1 MKILDRYIL
10 TTFVKNFLSTFIIL
24 MFIFVLQ
31 TVWLYIKELAG
42 KDLDFVII
50 IKFLMYFSP
59 RLVTLVLPLTVLL
72 TSIMTFGNFAEN
84 YEFAAMKSTG
94 ISLQRAMR
102 SLTVFIIGLAITS
115 FMFANYVI
123 PAAEFQ
129 SLNLRRNIA
138 QVKPAMAIT
147 KGQYTDIADG
157 YVIKVADKQGE
168 NGQFLKD
175 VIIYEKDPTRIGNY
189 TVIKAREGELI
200 SAEGDNILSLK
211 LIDGNYYDE
220 VEQKDYNKQKREP
233 FVKSYFETYT
243 INIDLSELDN
253 VDMDEKSIDNA
264 YTMLTVLQLRDT
276 LVDISKSYSNHL
288 KTLGKGQ
295 LREMYLQNL
304 DSSYLANIPID
315 TSKVLNTVLLENFK
329 DTEKMQLLDRTLA
342 KIKNEINDVK
352 NDKTTNGQKVKVL
365 SKYEIALHEKF
376 VLAFG
381 CIILFFVGAPL
392 GAIIRKGGL
401 GLPIVIGVVLFLTYH
416 FIGIFAKNS
425 AEDGSISA
433 WLASWLSTLILFPLG
448 VYLTYRAT
456 TDQGLFDLDGFLDP
470 VKKLFRKK
478 DKTAVGKTQPLKDS
492 ELSNAEKA
500 LLKVKTKQ
508 ELEDIVANYE
518 QYGYSIKFKEAAEV
532 LLKSYT

>member
-1 MKILDRYIL
+1 
-10 TTFVKNFLSTFIIL
+10 

-42 KDLDFVII
+42 KDLDLVII
-50 IKFLMYFSP
+50 VKFLLYFSP

-102 SLTVFIIGLAITS
+102 SLTVFILGLAVTS
-115 FMFANYVI
+115 FLFANYVI
-123 PAAEFQ
+123 PAAEFE

-147 KGQYTDIADG
+147 KGQYNTIGED
-157 YVIKVADKQGE
+157 YVMKVADKQGE
-168 NGQFLKD
+168 KGQFLKD
-175 VIIYEKDPTRIGNY
+175 VIIYQKDPSRVGNY

-200 SAEGDNILSLK
+200 SAEGDNVLSLK

-220 VEQKDYNKQKREP
+220 VEQKDFRKQKREP

-253 VDMDEKSIDNA
+253 VDMEEKSIDNA
-264 YTMLTVLQLRDT
+264 YTMLTVKQLNDT
-276 LVDISKSYSNHL
+276 LVDISKNYNTYLAS
-288 KTLGKGQ
+288 LGKGQ
-295 LREMYLQNL
+295 MREMQLRKL
-304 DSSYLANIPID
+304 DSSYLKNIPID
-315 TSKVLNTVLLENFK
+315 TTRVLKEDLIENFEFSEQIQILDFAKNTV
-329 DTEKMQLLDRTLA
+329 
-342 KIKNEINDVK
+342 KNNITSISSRKSN
-352 NDKTTNGQKVKVL
+352 NGIKVKTL

-425 AEDGSISA
+425 AEDGSVAA

-470 VKKLFRKK
+470 VKKLFQKKK
-478 DKTAVGKTQPLKDS
+478 DQEVHPEQPLIDFDLTNS
-492 ELSNAEKA
+492 EKA
-500 LLKVKTKQ
+500 ILKTKTKR

-518 QYGYSIKFKEAAEV
+518 QYGYSEKFKDAAET
-532 LLKSYT
+532 LLKTFT

>member
-1 MKILDRYIL
+1 
-10 TTFVKNFLSTFIIL
+10 

-42 KDLDFVII
+42 KDLDFMII
-50 IKFLMYFSP
+50 VKFLMYFSP

-102 SLTVFIIGLAITS
+102 SLTIFILALAATS
-115 FMFANYVI
+115 FLFANYVI
-123 PAAEFQ
+123 PAAEFE

-147 KGQYTDIADG
+147 KGQYTAIGED
-157 YVIKVADKQGE
+157 YVMKVADKQGE
-168 NGQFLKD
+168 KGQFLKD
-175 VIIYEKDPTRIGNY
+175 VIIYQKDPSRVGNY

-200 SAEGDNILSLK
+200 SAEGDNVLSLK

-220 VEQKDYNKQKREP
+220 VEQKDFRKQKREP
-233 FVKSYFETYT
+233 YVKSYFETYT
-243 INIDLSELDN
+243 INIDLSELSN

-264 YTMLTVLQLRDT
+264 YTMLTVTQLNDTLADMQLRP
-276 LVDISKSYSNHL
+276 
-288 KTLGKGQ
+288 
-295 LREMYLQNL
+295 L
-304 DSSYLANIPID
+304 DSSYLKNI
-315 TSKVLNTVLLENFK
+315 KK
-329 DTEKMQLLDRTLA
+329 DTTRVLKENLIDNFEFSEQIQVLDYAKTTVKNNITSIKQRKTDNGI
-342 KIKNEINDVK
+342 KIK
-352 NDKTTNGQKVKVL
+352 TL

-425 AEDGSISA
+425 AEDGTVAA

-470 VKKLFRKK
+470 IKKWFKKKK
-478 DKTAVGKTQPLKDS
+478 DIEVDPEQPLMDFD
-492 ELSNAEKA
+492 LSNSEKA
-500 LLKVKTKQ
+500 ILKTKTKR
-508 ELEDIVANYE
+508 ELQDIVKNYKA
-518 QYGYSIKFKEAAEV
+518 YGYSEKFKDAAET
-532 LLKSYT
+532 LLETL

>member
-1 MKILDRYIL
+1 
-10 TTFVKNFLSTFIIL
+10 

-220 VEQKDYNKQKREP
+220 VEQRDYNKQKREP

-264 YTMLTVLQLRDT
+264 YTMLTVMQLRDT
-276 LVDISKSYSNHL
+276 LVDISKSYNNHL
-288 KTLGKGQ
+288 KTLGTGQ
-295 LREMYLQNL
+295 IREMYLQNL

-315 TSKVLNTVLLENFK
+315 TSRVLNTELLENFK

-352 NDKTTNGQKVKVL
+352 NDKITNGQKVKVL

-401 GLPIVIGVVLFLTYH
+401 GLPIVVGVVLFLTYH

-478 DKTAVGKTQPLKDS
+478 DKIATDQTQPLKDS

-500 LLKVKTKQ
+500 ILKVKTRQ
-508 ELEDIVANYE
+508 ELEDIVANYK
-518 QYGYSIKFKEAAEV
+518 QYGYSIQFKEAAEV
-532 LLKSYT
+532 LLKNDAQ

>member
-1 MKILDRYIL
+1 
-10 TTFVKNFLSTFIIL
+10 
-24 MFIFVLQ
+24 
-31 TVWLYIKELAG
+31 
-42 KDLDFVII
+42 
-50 IKFLMYFSP
+50 MYFSP

-220 VEQKDYNKQKREP
+220 VEQRDYNKQKREP

-264 YTMLTVLQLRDT
+264 YTMLTVMQLRDT
-276 LVDISKSYSNHL
+276 LVDISKSYNNHL
-288 KTLGKGQ
+288 KSLGTGQ
-295 LREMYLQNL
+295 IREMYLQNL

-315 TSKVLNTVLLENFK
+315 TSRVLNTDLLENFK

-352 NDKTTNGQKVKVL
+352 NDKITNGQKVKVL

-401 GLPIVIGVVLFLTYH
+401 GLPIVVGVVLFLTYH

-425 AEDGSISA
+425 AEDGSIAA

-478 DKTAVGKTQPLKDS
+478 DKIATDQTQPLKDS

-500 LLKVKTKQ
+500 ILKVKTRQ
-508 ELEDIVANYE
+508 ELEDIVANYK
-518 QYGYSIKFKEAAEV
+518 QYGYSIQFKEAAEV
-532 LLKSYT
+532 LLNNDTQ

>member
-1 MKILDRYIL
+1 
-10 TTFVKNFLSTFIIL
+10 
-24 MFIFVLQ
+24 
-31 TVWLYIKELAG
+31 
-42 KDLDFVII
+42 
-50 IKFLMYFSP
+50 MYFSP

-102 SLTVFIIGLAITS
+102 SLTVFIIILAGIS

-123 PAAEFQ
+123 PAAEFE

-175 VIIYEKDPTRIGNY
+175 VIIYEKDASRIGNY

-220 VEQKDYNKQKREP
+220 VEQKDFNKQKREP

-243 INIDLSELDN
+243 INIDLSDLDN

-264 YTMLTVLQLRDT
+264 YTMLTVNQLSDT
-276 LVDISKSYSNHL
+276 LVDISKNYNTYIKS
-288 KTLGKGQ
+288 LGKSQ
-295 LREMYLQNL
+295 VREMHLQNL
-304 DSSYLANIPID
+304 DSSYLSNIPVD
-315 TSKVLNTVLLENFK
+315 TTKVLKQNLLENFEFS
-329 DTEKMQLLDRTLA
+329 EKMQLLDRTIA
-342 KIKNEINDVK
+342 KVK
-352 NDKTTNGQKVKVL
+352 NDINDLKNDKSTNSQKIKIL

-425 AEDGSISA
+425 AEDGSVSA

-456 TDQGLFDLDGFLDP
+456 TDQGLFDLEGFLDP
-470 VKKLFRKK
+470 VKKLFRKTNK
-478 DKTAVGKTQPLKDS
+478 NNVDEENSLVEFD
-492 ELSNAEKA
+492 LSNSEKA
-500 LLKVKTKQ
+500 ILKTKTKK
-508 ELEDIVANYE
+508 ELEDIVSNYK
-518 QYGYSIKFKEAAEV
+518 QYGYSEKFKDAAEV
-532 LLKSYT
+532 LLKTSI

>member
-1 MKILDRYIL
+1 M
-10 TTFVKNFLSTFIIL
+10 STFIIL

-220 VEQKDYNKQKREP
+220 VEQRDYNKQKREP

-264 YTMLTVLQLRDT
+264 YTMLTVMQLRDT
-276 LVDISKSYSNHL
+276 LVDISKSYNNHL
-288 KTLGKGQ
+288 KTLGTGQ
-295 LREMYLQNL
+295 IREMYLQNL

-315 TSKVLNTVLLENFK
+315 TSRVLNTDLLENFK

-352 NDKTTNGQKVKVL
+352 NDKITNGQKVKVL

-401 GLPIVIGVVLFLTYH
+401 GLPIVVGVVLFLTYH

-425 AEDGSISA
+425 AEDGSIAA

-478 DKTAVGKTQPLKDS
+478 DKIATDQTQPLKDS

-500 LLKVKTKQ
+500 ILKVKTRQ
-508 ELEDIVANYE
+508 ELEDIVANYK
-518 QYGYSIKFKEAAEV
+518 QYGYSIQFKEAAEV
-532 LLKSYT
+532 LLNNDAQ

>member
-220 VEQKDYNKQKREP
+220 VEQRDYNKQKREP

-264 YTMLTVLQLRDT
+264 YTMLTVMQLRDT
-276 LVDISKSYSNHL
+276 LVDISKSYNNHL
-288 KTLGKGQ
+288 KTLGTGQ
-295 LREMYLQNL
+295 IREMYLQNL

-315 TSKVLNTVLLENFK
+315 TSRVLNTELLENFK

-352 NDKTTNGQKVKVL
+352 NDKITNGQKVKVL

-401 GLPIVIGVVLFLTYH
+401 GLPIVVGVVLFLTYH

-448 VYLTYRAT
+448 VYLTYRA
-456 TDQGLFDLDGFLDP
+456 
-470 VKKLFRKK
+470 
-478 DKTAVGKTQPLKDS
+478 
-492 ELSNAEKA
+492 
-500 LLKVKTKQ
+500 
-508 ELEDIVANYE
+508 
-518 QYGYSIKFKEAAEV
+518 
-532 LLKSYT
+532 